1 MAGRPRLY
9 ANAAEKTRAYRERQ
23 QQHISELDKWAEQA
37 VNDMTRLRRSV
48 IVAQGR
54 GDTIALSLRTNN
66 LTDLM
71 EDLASYFHSGVDEHQ
86 KLKPLDQGLQQ
97 ASKPRPKKETPRN
110 KEELLP

>member
-23 QQHISELDKWAEQA
+23 RQHTSELDDWAKQA

-48 IVAQGR
+48 IIAQSR
-54 GDTIALSLRTNN
+54 GDVLALSLRTEN

-71 EDLASYFHSGVDEHQ
+71 EDLALYFSSRAV
-86 KLKPLDQGLQQ
+86 
-97 ASKPRPKKETPRN
+97 TPQTN
-110 KEELLP
+110 K